1 MKALI
6 IIDVQV
12 DFVTGP
18 LGTPEA
24 QEMIPNLVKKLQS
37 EQTQADF
44 IFTQDT
50 HGTNYADT
58 AEGRLVPPHCLKGTA
73 GWELVPQIQR
83 FTDFG
88 QVIEKKTYGTTRLPT
103 MTKKYDTIEI
113 CGLCTDICVSANF
126 QILKAAYPEIPIVVI
141 EDACAGVTPEL
152 HEAAIKVMQSCQA
165 RIAKLDELI

>member
-113 CGLCTDICVSANF
+113 CGLCTDICVISNAL
-126 QILKAAYPEIPIVVI
+126 ILRTFYPETNIVII
-141 EDACAGVTPEL
+141 EKCCAGTSV
-152 HEAAIKVMQSCQA
+152 EAHNAA
-165 RIAKLDELI
+165 LLIMKNCGCVIQR